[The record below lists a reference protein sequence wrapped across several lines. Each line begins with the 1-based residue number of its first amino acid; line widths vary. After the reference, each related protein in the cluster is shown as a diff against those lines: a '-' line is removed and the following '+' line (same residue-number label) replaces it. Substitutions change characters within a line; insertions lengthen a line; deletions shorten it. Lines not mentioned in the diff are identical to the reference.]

1 MEGCVLG
8 HQVAL
13 EVRRDFAG
21 SRLEE
26 QILIRVFELVTPA
39 IRRTL
44 GENERSRIPESKLRD
59 HAPLVEQAYSVL
71 AKGA

>member
-1 MEGCVLG
+1 MEGSVQGRQVSLG
-8 HQVAL
+8 VQ
-13 EVRRDFAG
+13 RDFAG

-39 IRRTL
+39 IRRV
-44 GENERSRIPESKLRD
+44 GENEKPGTTSLT
-59 HAPLVEQAYSVL
+59 EQVHSIL

>member
-1 MEGCVLG
+1 MEGSVQGRRL
-8 HQVAL
+8 AL
-13 EVRRDFAG
+13 EVQRDFAG

-39 IRRTL
+39 VRRAP
-44 GENERSRIPESKLRD
+44 GENKESASTRLSKPV
-59 HAPLVEQAYSVL
+59 HSIL

>member
-1 MEGCVLG
+1 MEGSVQGRQVSLG
-8 HQVAL
+8 VQR
-13 EVRRDFAG
+13 EFAG

-39 IRRTL
+39 IRRTF
-44 GENERSRIPESKLRD
+44 GENEKSGTISLT
-59 HAPLVEQAYSVL
+59 EQVHSIL

>member
-1 MEGCVLG
+1 MEGNVL
-8 HQVAL
+8 ARRFSL
-13 EVRRDFAG
+13 EVQRYFAG

-44 GENERSRIPESKLRD
+44 GANEQPGATAVAVQVHSI
-59 HAPLVEQAYSVL
+59 L
-71 AKGA
+71 AKGT

>member
-1 MEGCVLG
+1 MEGSVLG
-8 HQVAL
+8 RRFSL
-13 EVRRDFAG
+13 EVQRDFAG

-39 IRRTL
+39 IRRAL
-44 GENERSRIPESKLRD
+44 GENEQPGVTSL
-59 HAPLVEQAYSVL
+59 AEQVQSIL

>member
-1 MEGCVLG
+1 MEGSVRG
-8 HQVAL
+8 RRFSL

-26 QILIRVFELVTPA
+26 QVLIRVFELITPT

-44 GENERSRIPESKLRD
+44 GEFETPTTRSL
-59 HAPLVEQAYSVL
+59 AEQVHSVL

>member
-1 MEGCVLG
+1 MEGSVL
-8 HQVAL
+8 ARRFSL
-13 EVRRDFAG
+13 EVQRHFAG

-44 GENERSRIPESKLRD
+44 GDNERPR
-59 HAPLVEQAYSVL
+59 ATAVAEQVHSLL
-71 AKGA
+71 AKGT